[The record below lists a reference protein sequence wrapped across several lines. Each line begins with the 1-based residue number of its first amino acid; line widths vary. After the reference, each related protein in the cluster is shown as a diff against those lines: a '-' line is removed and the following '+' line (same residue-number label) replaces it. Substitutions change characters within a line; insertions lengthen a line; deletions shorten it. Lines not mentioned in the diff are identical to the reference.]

1 MKTSKAPAT
10 IPGSD
15 SGSVTRQNARQG
27 PAPKSCAASINAGTH
42 YAMAQAA
49 HGSAPDI
56 AGQNIANP
64 FSQVCSA
71 AMLLTWYGQRKGRP
85 EFVQASEALEQA
97 VTQAIAAKESTRD
110 MGGKLGTKEA
120 GQALLKRLAA

>member
-1 MKTSKAPAT
+1 MLAQSPSDLTAELA
-10 IPGSD
+10 GSL
-15 SGSVTRQNARQG
+15 GM
-27 PAPKSCAASINAGTH
+27 AASINAGTH

-71 AMLLTWYGQRKGRP
+71 AMLLTWYGQREGRP
-85 EFVQASEALEQA
+85 EFIQASHALEQA

-110 MGGKLGTKEA
+110 MGGKLGTKET